1 MNKSKIKL
9 VCLIACVAVAVSIFL
24 FSIPQFSKN
33 KAISLAEQVKTSKAN
48 ITIQEKRRID
58 SIYNLADCVKSYNK
72 YESETLIDLA
82 EARNSNSNTGS
93 IDVQTSIKAV
103 AESYPELKAD
113 NNYKRYMKELTV
125 TENLISDYRKTY
137 NGFVQDY
144 NSYIQKFPTSL
155 FLNISG
161 YVPEKFDLLDYS
173 GSAPEDAPQ
182 NLLGD

>member
-1 MNKSKIKL
+1 MTETPVNK
-9 VCLIACVAVAVSIFL
+9 LI
-24 FSIPQFSKN
+24 
-33 KAISLAEQVKTSKAN
+33 ISLA
-48 ITIQEKRRID
+48 IPTIISMLVT